1 MTLTFYRC
9 VLLGETQE
17 SRKGTDQVDSDDVE
31 IQQLQRKEQ
40 TGIHLMSE
48 CCENSSERSYSL
60 VSNFKVTVLFCL
72 MNIFLTFSFY
82 L

>member
-31 IQQLQRKEQ
+31 IQQPQREEQ

-48 CCENSSERSYSL
+48 CCENSSELTFLFFSFKLQSYC
-60 VSNFKVTVLFCL
+60 FVLFC
-72 MNIFLTFSFY
+72 FV
-82 L
+82 